1 MLLYAFVWVQNFVAS
16 LKREEGQGAA
26 EYALILAVVAIVAVL
41 ALGTLGDEIDALM
54 TRVSTL
60 MSAPTP

>member
-1 MLLYAFVWVQNFVAS
+1 MLTYALLMVQNYVAT

-41 ALGTLGDEIDALM
+41 ALGTLGDEITTLM
-54 TRVSTL
+54 GRVST
-60 MSAPTP
+60 MMAE